1 MSDAA
6 LRIAAIG
13 ECMIELSDLGDGRF
27 SLGFGGDSLNTA
39 VYLARLRQ
47 RVDYVTALGDDPYSE
62 AMLEFWRREG
72 IGTAHAHRLA
82 GRLPGLYTIRTDA
95 AGERSFYY
103 WRSAA
108 AAREM
113 FRGEDGERL
122 AAALFGYD
130 MLFLT
135 GVSLSILDEASRE
148 RLFAAL
154 AAAHAEGALV
164 AFDTNYRPRGW
175 PSPAEARAAFERTAR
190 LTDIAL
196 PSLDDEAALFGETHA
211 AEIAARYAAWGVQE
225 VAVKDGPRACHLRH
239 AGGSAEVPADR
250 VDAVVDT
257 TAAGDAF
264 DAGYLS
270 ARLGGQAPEVAARH
284 GHRLAAAVIG
294 HRGAVIPAAVMPSPD
309 GEARARR

>member
-1 MSDAA
+1 MSNAA

-39 VYLARLRQ
+39 VYLARLGCA
-47 RVDYVTALGDDPYSE
+47 VDYITALGDDPYSE
-62 AMLEFWRREG
+62 AMLEFWRCEG
-72 IGTAHAHRLA
+72 IGTAHVRRLA

-95 AGERSFYY
+95 KGERTFHY
-103 WRSAA
+103 WRSAS

-122 AAALFGYD
+122 AAVFGYD
-130 MLFLT
+130 VLFLT
-135 GVSLSILDEASRE
+135 GVSLSILDQASRE

-154 AAAHAEGALV
+154 SAAHAEGALT
-164 AFDTNYRPRGW
+164 AFDSNYRPRAW
-175 PSPAEARAAFERTAR
+175 PDAASARATFERAAR
-190 LTDIAL
+190 LVDIAL
-196 PSLDDEAALFGETHA
+196 PSLDDEAALFGEA
-211 AEIAARYAAWGVQE
+211 KAEDVAARYAAWGVRE

-239 AGGSAEVPADR
+239 AGGSVEVPADR
-250 VDAVVDT
+250 VDTVVDT

-270 ARLGGQAPEVAARH
+270 ARLGGQAPDVAARH
-284 GHRLAAAVIG
+284 GHRLATAVIG
-294 HRGAVIPAAVMPSPD
+294 HRGAVIPAAAMPSLD
-309 GEARARR
+309 DEARPRR